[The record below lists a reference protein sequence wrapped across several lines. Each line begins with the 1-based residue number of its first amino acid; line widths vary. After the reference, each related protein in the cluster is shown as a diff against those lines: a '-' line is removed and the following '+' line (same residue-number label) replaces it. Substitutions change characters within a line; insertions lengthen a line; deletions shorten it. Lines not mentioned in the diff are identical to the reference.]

1 MPLQNKQEHGFILA
15 MAREL
20 LVHNPDIKTVDQAIS
35 MASDLISQSHTH
47 TNENSDGRM
56 ARR

>member
-1 MPLQNKQEHGFILA
+1 MPLQNKTEHGFILA

-20 LVHNPDIKTVDQAIS
+20 LVHNPDVKTVDQAIS
-35 MASDLISQSHTH
+35 MASDLVSQSHTH
-47 TNENSDGRM
+47 TNEKTDGRM